1 MAWGRYPNLVCHV
14 NNGHLIILQQ
24 ERSIFHIRKHIQE
37 LRYYVKEA
45 GLDVLV
51 DSADI
56 ILMGQGTQEY
66 NATTIAEKV
75 NYLSKQI
82 FNTGLELDIGIPL
95 DVIKEAL
102 RAADERTVKYMVE
115 EQQKEIAEQSK
126 TIAKQ
131 SEQIAERDEQIA
143 EQAEQLVREREE
155 NKRLREALSKQK

>member
-1 MAWGRYPNLVCHV
+1 M
-14 NNGHLIILQQ
+14 
-24 ERSIFHIRKHIQE
+24 
-37 LRYYVKEA
+37 KEA

-143 EQAEQLVREREE
+143 EQAEQLVRERE
-155 NKRLREALSKQK
+155 

>member
-1 MAWGRYPNLVCHV
+1 M
-14 NNGHLIILQQ
+14 
-24 ERSIFHIRKHIQE
+24 
-37 LRYYVKEA
+37 KEA

-115 EQQKEIAEQSK
+115 EQQKKIAEQSK

>member
-1 MAWGRYPNLVCHV
+1 M
-14 NNGHLIILQQ
+14 
-24 ERSIFHIRKHIQE
+24 
-37 LRYYVKEA
+37 KEA

-56 ILMGQGTQEY
+56 ILMGQGSQEY